1 MRFFLFAIVL
11 LLQFSIQAQEDES
24 IQLPKL
30 MPKTPK
36 LKNTILAF
44 NPGFWA
50 PGLKLEWASANQKIS
65 TGFHVRGYIFIFNGV
80 KFDPFVRFYFKKK
93 APEGAFAQLK
103 FSAGIYDKNSVFFQG
118 ITCYTTASG
127 QTFCPRNSGYVRRSD
142 ITYLLG
148 GGATFGYQFLLGEEK
163 RFALDVFGGLQI
175 IIPADGLY
183 YGEDIS
189 LWLLR
194 GFPLE
199 FGLRLGKAF

>member
-1 MRFFLFAIVL
+1 
-11 LLQFSIQAQEDES
+11 
-24 IQLPKL
+24 
-30 MPKTPK
+30 
-36 LKNTILAF
+36 
-44 NPGFWA
+44 
-50 PGLKLEWASANQKIS
+50 
-65 TGFHVRGYIFIFNGV
+65 
-80 KFDPFVRFYFKKK
+80 
-93 APEGAFAQLK
+93 
-103 FSAGIYDKNSVFFQG
+103 
-118 ITCYTTASG
+118 
-127 QTFCPRNSGYVRRSD
+127 
-142 ITYLLG
+142 LG